1 MRRRDEVL
9 VGALLL
15 VATVIAVLGTLWL
28 ARGGLQSGYPLYARF
43 EWGQNMRQGQPLL
56 LAGVT
61 VGYVDHIE
69 LREGG
74 YLDVMV
80 RVNDEYRIPLGSTA
94 KVQPV
99 GIFGDVAV
107 ALTPPKV
114 LSGRFYQAGDT
125 LLPGPPTPDIA
136 QILGR
141 VDSIGT
147 SVQRLASSIQTEMV
161 DAGGIRDMR
170 ATIASANSLTQRLN
184 AVVMEQNRN
193 LTMTLASVRQATNA
207 VDSAQI
213 AGAVENIRETTANT
227 ARLTK
232 ELEQSSAQLTAML
245 TRLNQGEGTAGK
257 LLSDTLLYRDLR
269 ALVTRV
275 DSLTIDFKS
284 NPRKYINLEIF

>member
-1 MRRRDEVL
+1 M
-9 VGALLL
+9 
-15 VATVIAVLGTLWL
+15 
-28 ARGGLQSGYPLYARF
+28 
-43 EWGQNMRQGQPLL
+43 
-56 LAGVT
+56 
-61 VGYVDHIE
+61 GYVDNIE

-107 ALTPPKV
+107 ALTPPKQ
-114 LSGRFYQAGDT
+114 LTGRFYSPGDT

-147 SVQRLASSIQTEMV
+147 SVQSLANSIQTEMV

-193 LTMTLASVRQATNA
+193 MTATLASVRRSTSA

-213 AGAVENIRETTANT
+213 AGAIANIRETTENT

-232 ELEQSSAQLTAML
+232 ELEQSSTQLTAML
-245 TRLNQGEGTAGK
+245 TRLNAGEGTAGK

-269 ALVTRV
+269 RLVTRV
-275 DSLTIDFKS
+275 DSLTIDFKN